1 MPTTMRAVQCKAW
14 GGPRDLVLESVPVPE
29 PGPGQVRIAVQA
41 AGVNFA
47 DTLMIAGKYQ
57 EKPPFPF
64 VPGLEAAG
72 TIDAV
77 GQGVIGIKEGDR
89 VMAVLGRGAFAERA
103 LAPVDAVF
111 PIPKTMDGPTAAGFP
126 VAYGTSHVALRHRAN
141 LKAGETLVVHGAAGG
156 VGLTAVQ
163 IGKILGATVIG
174 TARGAEKLDVAKT
187 NGAAHVID
195 YGAEDVRQRIL
206 ELTDKRGA
214 DVIYDPI
221 GGDIFDASLRC
232 VAWEGRIL
240 TIGYAS
246 GRIPSVAANLLLVKN
261 ASVVGCYWG
270 AYLKRDPA
278 VIRKSFE
285 ELIGWYG
292 DGLLAPHV
300 SNTFQLEEVADAL
313 ETLAARKSTGKV
325 VIVTGI
331 TTLAADSRRNRP
343 AAAAK

>member
-1 MPTTMRAVQCKAW
+1 MPTTKMRAVLCKAW
-14 GGPRDLVLESVPVPE
+14 GDPHDLVVEEVPVPA
-29 PGPGQVRIAVQA
+29 PGPGEVRLAVQA

-72 TIDAV
+72 VVDAV
-77 GQGVIGIKEGDR
+77 GQGVIGLKEGDR
-89 VMAVLGRGAFAERA
+89 VMAVLGKGAFAEKA
-103 LAPVDAVF
+103 LAPADAVF
-111 PIPKTMDGPTAAGFP
+111 HIPRTMDGTTAAGFP
-126 VAYGTSHVALRHRAN
+126 VAYGTSHVALRHRAG
-141 LKAGETLVVHGAAGG
+141 LKAGETLLVHGAAGG

-163 IGKILGATVIG
+163 IGKVLGATVIG
-174 TARGAEKLDVAKT
+174 TARGAEKLDVAKA
-187 NGAAHVID
+187 NGAHHAID
-195 YGAEDVRQRIL
+195 YAAEDTRQRVL
-206 ELTDKRGA
+206 EITDKRGA

-232 VAWEGRIL
+232 IAWEGRLL

-246 GRIPSVAANLLLVKN
+246 GRIPSVAANILLVKN
-261 ASVVGCYWG
+261 ASLIGCYWG

-292 DGLLAPHV
+292 DGLLAPHI
-300 SNTFQLEEVADAL
+300 SNTFELEQAADAL
-313 ETLAARKSTGKV
+313 ETLLQRKSTGKV
-325 VIVTGI
+325 VLVTGI
-331 TTLAADSRRNRP
+331 TAVAPESRRKKTGE
-343 AAAAK
+343 AK

>member
-1 MPTTMRAVQCKAW
+1 MMMRAVQCKSW
-14 GGPRDLVLESVPVPE
+14 GGPKSLVLDQVPVPE

-57 EKPPFPF
+57 ERPDFPF

-72 TIDAV
+72 VIDAV
-77 GQGVIGIKEGDR
+77 GKGVIGLKEGDR
-89 VMAVLGRGAFAERA
+89 VMGILGHGAFAERA
-103 LAPVDAVF
+103 LAPAESVF
-111 PIPKTMDGPTAAGFP
+111 HIPRTMDAMAAAGFP
-126 VAYGTSHVALRHRAN
+126 VAYGTSHVALRHRAQ

-174 TARGAEKLDVAKT
+174 TARGAEKLNIAKT
-187 NGAAHVID
+187 NGAQHVID
-195 YGAEDVRQRIL
+195 YGSEDVKVRIL

-240 TIGYAS
+240 
-246 GRIPSVAANLLLVKN
+246 
-261 ASVVGCYWG
+261 
-270 AYLKRDPA
+270 
-278 VIRKSFE
+278 
-285 ELIGWYG
+285 
-292 DGLLAPHV
+292 
-300 SNTFQLEEVADAL
+300 
-313 ETLAARKSTGKV
+313 
-325 VIVTGI
+325 
-331 TTLAADSRRNRP
+331 
-343 AAAAK
+343 

>member
-1 MPTTMRAVQCKAW
+1 MMRAVQCKSW
-14 GGPRDLVLESVPVPE
+14 GEPKTLVLEQMAVPE
-29 PGPGQVRIAVQA
+29 PGPGPVRIAVQA

-57 EKPPFPF
+57 ERPDFPF

-72 TIDAV
+72 EIDAV
-77 GQGVIGIKEGDR
+77 GKGVIGIKEGDR
-89 VMAVLGRGAFAERA
+89 VMAILGHGAFAERA
-103 LAPVDAVF
+103 LAPAEAVF
-111 PIPKTMDGPTAAGFP
+111 HIPKSMDAMTAAGFP
-126 VAYGTSHVALRHRAN
+126 VAYGTSHVALRHRAL

-174 TARGAEKLDVAKT
+174 TARGAEKLDIAKT
-187 NGAAHVID
+187 NGATHVID
-195 YGAEDVRQRIL
+195 YGAEDVRVRIM

-270 AYLKRDPA
+270 AYLKRDPS

-285 ELIGWYG
+285 ELLAWYG

-300 SNTFQLEEVADAL
+300 SNTFQLEETPDAL
-313 ETLAARKSTGKV
+313 EMLMSRKSTGKV

-331 TTLAADSRRNRP
+331 TTLSADSRRRS
-343 AAAAK
+343 AH